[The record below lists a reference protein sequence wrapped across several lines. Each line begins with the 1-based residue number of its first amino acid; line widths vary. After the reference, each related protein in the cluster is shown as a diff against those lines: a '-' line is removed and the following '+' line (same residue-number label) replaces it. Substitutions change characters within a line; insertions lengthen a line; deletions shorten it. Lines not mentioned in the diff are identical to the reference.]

1 MNPKRQAPP
10 TNPLESLHPIL
21 AELNLTSLARGLSS
35 LLDQAERAAP
45 GYTEFLRQAL
55 EIEQAARHERK
66 VARRI
71 RWSRL
76 GPDVTLD
83 QFDFAARPDLSPNVV
98 RELCTCR
105 FIEERRNLLL
115 VGRPSTGKT
124 TVARAIGHAACRK
137 LYFVLKIPMVEMLED
152 LKASR
157 ADHTFRKAFLRV
169 TRPDL
174 LILDDAGFSHLDR
187 DASTDLFRVIS
198 ARHRTRST
206 IVISNLPFKAW
217 SELLP
222 SEPQAVAIVDRL
234 VDDATILRFSGKPF
248 RTPREVHGAPI
259 PGEEASPTPEI
270 PTASPAAP

>member
-1 MNPKRQAPP
+1 LTPDQEFTMTPKRQASPAD
-10 TNPLESLHPIL
+10 PLDSLHQL
-21 AELNLTSLARGLSS
+21 LTELNLTSLARGLSG

-45 GYTEFLRQAL
+45 GYTDFLRQAL
-55 EIEQAARHERK
+55 DIELAARHERK
-66 VARRI
+66 VARRL
-71 RWSRL
+71 RLSHL
-76 GPDVTLD
+76 GPEASLD

-137 LYFVLKIPMVEMLED
+137 LYSVFKISMGEMLED

-157 ADHTFRKAFLRV
+157 VDHTFRKAFQRV

-174 LILDDAGFSHLDR
+174 LILDDAGFSRLDR
-187 DASTDLFRVIS
+187 DASTDLFRLIS

-206 IVISNLPFKAW
+206 LVISNLTFKAW

-234 VDDATILRFSGKPF
+234 VDDATILRFSGLP
-248 RTPREVHGAPI
+248 
-259 PGEEASPTPEI
+259 
-270 PTASPAAP
+270 